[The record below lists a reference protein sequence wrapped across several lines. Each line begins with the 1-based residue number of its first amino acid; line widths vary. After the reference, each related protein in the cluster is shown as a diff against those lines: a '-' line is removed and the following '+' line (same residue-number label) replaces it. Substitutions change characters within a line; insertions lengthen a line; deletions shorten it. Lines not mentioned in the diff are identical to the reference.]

1 VERRGIRINRYLAT
15 CGLGARRAVE
25 NLVSEGRVEVDGE
38 VVRDLSFRVE
48 PGAAVAV
55 DGEPVHARR
64 RFRYVAY
71 YKSRGVLTTARDPF
85 GRKTFGDELPP
96 RLRDLKA
103 VGRLDADTE
112 GLLILTDDGA
122 LAQKVAHPSF
132 GVVKRYVVT
141 VEGAFSDK
149 DAAALA
155 AGVELD
161 DGHVA
166 KVAVEAV
173 TKAGGGSA
181 VTLSVAYGRKRM
193 IRKMFAALGHEIT
206 SLLRVSVGPVAL
218 GELAPGQ
225 WRDLTPEEVAAL
237 QDAGSRG

>member
-1 VERRGIRINRYLAT
+1 M

-25 NLVSEGRVEVDGE
+25 NLVSEGRVEVNGE
-38 VVRDLSFRVE
+38 VVRDLSFRVA

-55 DGEPVHARR
+55 DGEPVEARR

-71 YKSRGVLTTARDPF
+71 HKSRGVLTTARDPF
-85 GRKTFGDELPP
+85 GRKTYGDELPP

-112 GLLILTDDGA
+112 GLLILTDDGG

-141 VEGAFSDK
+141 VRGQFSDE
-149 DAAALA
+149 DAAGLG

-166 KVAVEAV
+166 KMDVERVTTVGESFAVA
-173 TKAGGGSA
+173 
-181 VTLSVAYGRKRM
+181 LSVTYGRKRM
-193 IRKMFAALGHEIT
+193 IRRAFAALGHEIT

-218 GELAPGQ
+218 GELAPGE

-237 QDAGSRG
+237 RDA

>member
-1 VERRGIRINRYLAT
+1 MERRGIRINRYLAM

-25 NLVSEGRVEVDGE
+25 GLVSAGRVKVDGE
-38 VVRDLSFRVE
+38 VVRDLSFRVA
-48 PGAAVAV
+48 PGSAVTV
-55 DGEPVHARR
+55 NGEPVEARR

-85 GRKTFGDELPP
+85 GRKTYGDELPR

-112 GLLILTDDGA
+112 GLLILTDDGS

-141 VEGAFSDK
+141 VKRPFSEK

-161 DGHVA
+161 DGHVG
-166 KVAVEAV
+166 KVDVEAV
-173 TKAGGGSA
+173 GAAGGGSA
-181 VTLSVAYGRKRM
+181 VTVSTTYGRKRM
-193 IRKMFAALGHEIT
+193 IRRMFASLGHDIT
-206 SLLRVSVGPVAL
+206 SLLRISVGPVEL
-218 GELAPGQ
+218 GELGPGQ
-225 WRDLTPEEVAAL
+225 WRDITSEEVAAL
-237 QDAGSRG
+237 RDA

>member
-1 VERRGIRINRYLAT
+1 VERRRIRINRYLAM

-25 NLVSEGRVEVDGE
+25 SLVSEGRVEVDGE
-38 VVRDLSFRVE
+38 VVRDLSFRVA

-55 DGEPVHARR
+55 DGEPVEARR

-85 GRKTFGDELPP
+85 GRKTYREELPP

-112 GLLILTDDGA
+112 GLLILTDDGEF
-122 LAQKVAHPSF
+122 AQNVAHPSF
-132 GVVKRYVVT
+132 GVVKRYVVV
-141 VEGAFSDK
+141 VEGEFSDK
-149 DAAALA
+149 DGAALG

-166 KVAVEAV
+166 KMNVEEVAPADR
-173 TKAGGGSA
+173 GSA
-181 VTLSVAYGRKRM
+181 VTLGVTYGRKRV
-193 IRKMFAALGHEIT
+193 IRRAFAALGHEIT
-206 SLLRVSVGPVAL
+206 SLLRVSVGAVAL
-218 GELAPGQ
+218 GELAPGE

-237 QDAGSRG
+237 RNG

>member
-1 VERRGIRINRYLAT
+1 MERRGIRINRYLAM

-25 NLVSEGRVEVDGE
+25 SLVSEGRVEVDGE
-38 VVRDLSFRVE
+38 VVLDLSFRVA

-55 DGEPVHARR
+55 DGEPVEARR

-85 GRKTFGDELPP
+85 GRRTYGDELPP

-112 GLLILTDDGA
+112 GLLILTDDGEF
-122 LAQKVAHPSF
+122 AQKVAHPSF

-141 VEGAFSDK
+141 VEGEFSDK
-149 DAAALA
+149 DAAALG
-155 AGVELD
+155 AGVKLD

-166 KVAVEAV
+166 RMEVERVAAV
-173 TKAGGGSA
+173 GKYSA
-181 VTLSVAYGRKRM
+181 VALSVTYGRKRM
-193 IRKMFAALGHEIT
+193 IRRAFAALGYEIA

-218 GELAPGQ
+218 GELAPGE
-225 WRDLTPEEVAAL
+225 WRDLAPEEVAAL
-237 QDAGSRG
+237 RDG

>member
-1 VERRGIRINRYLAT
+1 VERRGIRINRYLAM

-25 NLVSEGRVEVDGE
+25 SLVREGRVAVDGE

-48 PGAAVAV
+48 PAAAVTV
-55 DGEPVHARR
+55 DGEPVETRR

-85 GRKTFGDELPP
+85 GRKTYGDELP
-96 RLRDLKA
+96 RSLRDLKA

-112 GLLILTDDGA
+112 GLLLLTDDGGF
-122 LAQKVAHPSF
+122 AQKVAHPSF
-132 GVVKRYVVT
+132 GVVKRYIVT
-141 VEGAFSDK
+141 AKGQFAAEG
-149 DAAALA
+149 AAALE

-166 KVAVEAV
+166 KMNVEKV
-173 TKAGGGSA
+173 TEVRGGSA
-181 VTLSVAYGRKRM
+181 VALSVTYGRKRM
-193 IRKMFAALGHEIT
+193 IRRAFATLGYEIT
-206 SLLRVSVGPVAL
+206 SLLRVAVGPVAL

-225 WRDLTPEEVAAL
+225 WRDLTAEEVAAL
-237 QDAGSRG
+237 RDA

>member
-1 VERRGIRINRYLAT
+1 VERRGIRINRYLAM

-25 NLVSEGRVEVDGE
+25 GLVSQGRVEVNGE
-38 VVRDLSFRVE
+38 AVRDLSFRVA
-48 PGAAVAV
+48 PGAAVTV
-55 DGEPVHARR
+55 DGEPVEARR

-85 GRKTFGDELPP
+85 GRKTYGDELPP
-96 RLRDLKA
+96 RLRNLKA

-141 VEGAFSDK
+141 VTGGFSDEA
-149 DAAALA
+149 AAALA

-166 KVAVEAV
+166 KMDVEAV
-173 TKAGGGSA
+173 AKVDKGSA
-181 VTLSVAYGRKRM
+181 VTLSVTYGRKRM
-193 IRKMFAALGHEIT
+193 IRRAFAALGHDIT

-218 GELAPGQ
+218 DELAPGE

-237 QDAGSRG
+237 RDA

>member
-1 VERRGIRINRYLAT
+1 MERRGIRINRYLAM

-55 DGEPVHARR
+55 DGEPVEARR

-71 YKSRGVLTTARDPF
+71 YKSRGVLTTARDSF
-85 GRKTFGDELPP
+85 GRKTYGDELPP
-96 RLRDLKA
+96 RLKGLKA

-132 GVVKRYVVT
+132 GVAKRYVVT
-141 VEGAFSDK
+141 TKGEFSDK

-166 KVAVEAV
+166 KMDVEAV
-173 TKAGGGSA
+173 AIVGNGSA
-181 VTLSVAYGRKRM
+181 VTLSVTYGRKRM
-193 IRKMFAALGHEIT
+193 IRRAFAALGQEIK

-218 GELAPGQ
+218 GELRPGE
-225 WRDLTPEEVAAL
+225 WRYLTPEEVAAL
-237 QDAGSRG
+237 RGA

>member
-1 VERRGIRINRYLAT
+1 MERRGIRINRYLAT

-25 NLVSEGRVEVDGE
+25 KLVAEGRVEVEGE

-55 DGEPVHARR
+55 DGEPVVARR
-64 RFRYVAY
+64 DFRYVAY

-85 GRKTFGDELPP
+85 GRKAYGDELPA
-96 RLRDLKA
+96 RLRDLRA

-141 VEGAFSDK
+141 VRGAFSDE

-155 AGVELD
+155 AGVGLD
-161 DGHVA
+161 DGHIA
-166 KVAVEAV
+166 KMEVEKITNV
-173 TKAGGGSA
+173 DEGSA
-181 VTLSVAYGRKRM
+181 VTLSVTYGRKRM
-193 IRKMFAALGHEIT
+193 IRRAFAALGFEIT

-218 GELAPGQ
+218 GELGPGE
-225 WRDLTPEEVAAL
+225 WRSLTAEEVSAL
-237 QDAGSRG
+237 CDA